1 MGLPL
6 QAKLLRVLQER
17 EFEALGAERSQQVD
31 LRVIAAT
38 NKDLPALV
46 ADGQFAEDL
55 YYRLNVIPI
64 AIPALRERMEDVPVL
79 VDHFL
84 RKHAQRA
91 GKQIDGIEDAARK
104 VLQAYD
110 WPGNIRELENTI
122 ERAVVLSTE
131 ETITE
136 RALSLLTA
144 AALPS
149 WDGLPSSNLHQNQE
163 WVERETIRRAL
174 EATGGVKKAA
184 AELIGISQRALS
196 HYLAK
201 HRVD

>member
-1 MGLPL
+1 M
-6 QAKLLRVLQER
+6 
-17 EFEALGAERSQQVD
+17 
-31 LRVIAAT
+31 
-38 NKDLPALV
+38 
-46 ADGQFAEDL
+46 
-55 YYRLNVIPI
+55 
-64 AIPALRERMEDVPVL
+64 L

-91 GKQIDGIEDAARK
+91 GKQIDGIEDAARA

-122 ERAVVLSTE
+122 ECAVVLSTE

-136 RALSLLTA
+136 RVLSLLTA

-149 WDGLPSSNLHQNQE
+149 WNGLPSSNLHQNQE
-163 WVERETIRRAL
+163 WVERENDPSGARSNRGCKEGCRRTDRNQPA
-174 EATGGVKKAA
+174 VP
-184 AELIGISQRALS
+184 LS